1 MVGPEVGVKQRVTP
15 SRPLIEVRTVDLH
28 FPNAELGAAIDFKQG
43 NRALAGILD
52 GCGCLQ
58 FGIPRGIPA
67 HEKGLTLGPD
77 RAVAEAHLWFLAAF
91 EIDGPLEPLRL
102 LAGEFHQGE
111 RALRGDVARALDAAL
126 AIHCGEFH
134 HDRIAVPIVVDE
146 VVGVRAVDGGG
157 LDANRVAPALRR
169 AASRHRHEPDVPA
182 AVVPRDEIIVARVR
196 HPAIAVGMKQLRQ
209 IGGIPSL
216 EIERRFLRVGL
227 RLRFRPK
234 RRCPLNG
241 FLGGD
246 EIVIEQ
252 HPRRHL
258 GGGIIVETTDARFR
272 RKIDG
277 GIPSCDVESEQVAD
291 GLAVFVAVE
300 SAQDRM
306 GCGGFETLRRLTDG
320 GRDRIHGCEQFR
332 FRWLLLLVRRHL
344 ALVELIENLLP
355 EQRLVRSLDCGGE
368 RIEPP
373 VALLFL
379 GAVALDAVLPQK
391 RFERCSGCQRGDTQ
405 NRTERKQPAKSK
417 EAEPRQR
424 RLHGHPIFIGENVP
438 VLRPKRSRSTPNH
451 WSEDSQRLDNWIRLR
466 SSAGHTTWP

>member
-1 MVGPEVGVKQRVTP
+1 MKTELQCGQRRHARLEFGGNERLDGSEFAGPQGAAKRGGGENAEAFRNSRAVDLVGPEVGVKQRVTP

-58 FGIPRGIPA
+58 FGIPLAIAA
-67 HEKGLTLGPD
+67 HEKGLPLGPD
-77 RAVAEAHLWFLAAF
+77 RAVAEAHLGFLAAL
-91 EIDGPLEPLRL
+91 EIHGPLEPLGL
-102 LAGEFHQGE
+102 FAGEFHQGE

-126 AIHCGEFH
+126 AIHCGDFH
-134 HDRIAVPIVVDE
+134 HDRIAVPVVVDE

-169 AASRHRHEPDVPA
+169 AAARHRCEPDVPA
-182 AVVPRDEIIVARVR
+182 AILPPDEIVIALVGD
-196 HPAIAVGMKQLRQ
+196 PAITVRLKELGQ
-209 IGGIPSL
+209 IGDFPFL
-216 EIERRFLRVGL
+216 EIEWRALRVAL

-234 RRCPLNG
+234 RRRTLDG

-258 GGGIIVETTDARFR
+258 RGGIIVEATDARFR

-277 GIPSCDVESEQVAD
+277 GIPSRDVESEQVAD

-300 SAQDRM
+300 PAQHRM
-306 GCGGFETLRRLTDG
+306 RCGGFETLRRLSDG
-320 GRDRIHGCEQFR
+320 GRDRIHGREDFR

-355 EQRLVRSLDCGGE
+355 EERLVRSFDCCGE

-379 GAVALDAVLPQK
+379 GAVAFDAVGLQELGG
-391 RFERCSGCQRGDTQ
+391 R
-405 NRTERKQPAKSK
+405 
-417 EAEPRQR
+417 
-424 RLHGHPIFIGENVP
+424 
-438 VLRPKRSRSTPNH
+438 
-451 WSEDSQRLDNWIRLR
+451 
-466 SSAGHTTWP
+466 AGKKMGGKKC